1 MRKDKSNYCK
11 RVPPIVMARPP
22 VPREARPEDKPDPA
36 TQPPRVSAANESYV
50 RLGGPRARA
59 ITILI
64 WLHFALAIASPA
76 YAGEAKPQRVMSL
89 NLCADQL
96 VLMLVAPSR
105 IASVSFLSRASEKPL
120 LTAEAAGVRV
130 NYGTLEEV
138 LAQKPDLV
146 IAGIASTPTTREFL
160 KRGAIPLVEVP
171 VATNFDEIRKTT
183 RLVGRAVGEEAK
195 ADALIRELDATLAE
209 LQSARLSRRIIVADW
224 GGGGEV
230 SGKGTL
236 FDAILTAAGGVN
248 LADSMRDQ
256 KFGSFDFEQL
266 LALNPD
272 IIAFG
277 DGSTEKPGLR
287 HEQIQHRI
295 VQSVYRNRQITY
307 PESLYACGLP
317 QSAEAAKALRR
328 AMLEIVQGSGR

>member
-1 MRKDKSNYCK
+1 LTL
-11 RVPPIVMARPP
+11 V
-22 VPREARPEDKPDPA
+22 
-36 TQPPRVSAANESYV
+36 
-50 RLGGPRARA
+50 
-59 ITILI
+59 
-64 WLHFALAIASPA
+64 FALAVASA
-76 YAGEAKPQRVMSL
+76 ASAREVTAQRVMSL

-130 NYGTLEEV
+130 NYGTLEEA

-160 KRGAIPLVEVP
+160 KRAAIPLVEVP
-171 VATNFDEIRKTT
+171 VATNFNEIRNTT
-183 RLVGRAVGEEAK
+183 RLIGRAVGEEAK
-195 ADALIRELDATLAE
+195 AEALIGGMDATLAE
-209 LQSARLSRRIIVADW
+209 LEATRPSRRIVVADW

-248 LADSMRDQ
+248 LADSMRDSR
-256 KFGSFDFEQL
+256 FGSFDFEQL

-287 HEQIQHRI
+287 REQIQHRI
-295 VQSVYRNRQITY
+295 VQRVYRNRQITY
-307 PESLYACGLP
+307 PESLYSCGLP

-328 AMLEIVQGSGR
+328 AMLEIVERPGR

>member
-1 MRKDKSNYCK
+1 
-11 RVPPIVMARPP
+11 
-22 VPREARPEDKPDPA
+22 
-36 TQPPRVSAANESYV
+36 
-50 RLGGPRARA
+50 
-59 ITILI
+59 
-64 WLHFALAIASPA
+64 
-76 YAGEAKPQRVMSL
+76 MSL

-96 VLMLVAPSR
+96 VLMLVAPIR
-105 IASVSFLSRASEKPL
+105 ITSVSFLSRASEKPL
-120 LTAEAAGVRV
+120 LTAEAVGVRV

-160 KRGAIPLVEVP
+160 RRAAIPLVEVP
-171 VATNFDEIRKTT
+171 VATNFDEIRNTT

-195 ADALIRELDATLAE
+195 AEALIAEMDATLVE
-209 LQSARLSRRIIVADW
+209 LRAVRPSRRIVVADW

-236 FDAILTAAGGVN
+236 FDAILSAAGGVN
-248 LADSMRDQ
+248 LAASMRDRT
-256 KFGSFDFEQL
+256 FGSFDFEQL

-287 HEQIQHRI
+287 REQIQHRI
-295 VQSVYRNRQITY
+295 VQRVYRNRQITY
-307 PESLYACGLP
+307 PESLYSCGLP
-317 QSAEAAKALRR
+317 QSAAAAKSLRR
-328 AMLEIVQGSGR
+328 AMLEIVERSGR

>member
-1 MRKDKSNYCK
+1 
-11 RVPPIVMARPP
+11 MARPP
-22 VPREARPEDKPDPA
+22 GPAEGRPEDMLDIRA
-36 TQPPRVSAANESYV
+36 TQPPRVRVANESYV

-59 ITILI
+59 MTILI
-64 WLHFALAIASPA
+64 GLHLALTIAGA
-76 YAGEAKPQRVMSL
+76 AGAGEVKARRVMSL

-96 VLMLVAPSR
+96 VLMLVPPSR
-105 IASVSFLSRASEKPL
+105 ITSVSFLSRASEKPL
-120 LTAEAAGVRV
+120 LTAEGAGVKI
-130 NYGTLEEV
+130 NDGTLEEV

-160 KRGAIPLVEVP
+160 KRAAIPLIEVP
-171 VATNFDEIRKTT
+171 VATNFDEIRNTT
-183 RLVGRAVGEEAK
+183 RLVARAVGEEAK
-195 ADALIRELDATLAE
+195 ADALIAVMDATLVE
-209 LQSARLSRRIIVADW
+209 LRAARPSRRIVVADW

-236 FDAILTAAGGVN
+236 FDTILSAAGGVN
-248 LADSMRDQ
+248 LADSMRDR

-287 HEQIQHRI
+287 REQIQHRI
-295 VQSVYRNRQITY
+295 VQRVYRNRQITY
-307 PESLYACGLP
+307 PESLYSCGLP
-317 QSAEAAKALRR
+317 QSAEAAKSLRR
-328 AMLEIVQGSGR
+328 AMLEIVERSGR

>member
-1 MRKDKSNYCK
+1 MTTTSTPLPAL
-11 RVPPIVMARPP
+11 PPSAELFASAKAPADNKGPPSPARG
-22 VPREARPEDKPDPA
+22 EGSLKKP
-36 TQPPRVSAANESYV
+36 S
-50 RLGGPRARA
+50 GGHVHAV
-59 ITILI
+59 TII
-64 WLHFALAIASPA
+64 ALASFVVLGPSLAN
-76 YAGEAKPQRVMSL
+76 AGEAKPQRVMSL

-120 LTAEAAGVRV
+120 LTAEAAGVKV
-130 NYGTLEEV
+130 NFGTLEEV

-160 KRGAIPLVEVP
+160 KRAAIPLVEVP

-183 RLVGRAVGEEAK
+183 RAVGRAVGEEAK
-195 ADALIRELDATLAE
+195 ADALIGEMDATLAE
-209 LQSARLSRRIIVADW
+209 LQSARPSRRIVVADW
-224 GGGGEV
+224 GGEV

-236 FDAILTAAGGVN
+236 FDAILSAAGGVN
-248 LADSMRDQ
+248 LADSMRDR

-287 HEQIQHRI
+287 REQIQHRI
-295 VQSVYRNRQITY
+295 VQSVFRNRQITY
-307 PESLYACGLP
+307 PESLYSCGLP
-317 QSAEAAKALRR
+317 QSADAAKALRR
-328 AMLEIVQGSGR
+328 AMLEIVERSGR

>member
-1 MRKDKSNYCK
+1 MIASDR
-11 RVPPIVMARPP
+11 I
-22 VPREARPEDKPDPA
+22 PA
-36 TQPPRVSAANESYV
+36 TNSLQDGRRPHM
-50 RLGGPRARA
+50 GGPVKPGHDNWGYAFTA
-59 ITILI
+59 VALV
-64 WLHFALAIASPA
+64 LAIASPA

-120 LTAEAAGVRV
+120 LTAEAARVRV

-160 KRGAIPLVEVP
+160 KRAAIPLVEVP

-272 IIAFG
+272 IIAF
-277 DGSTEKPGLR
+277 
-287 HEQIQHRI
+287 IQHRI